1 MAAVLFGAI
10 FSATDVAAAALT
22 KKQAEKV
29 INAFIDDPCE
39 DYFIK
44 KVRSTKAFDEI
55 GYLTWAE
62 NYFDKNDFKKCVVKK
77 VEKAGDN
84 VYGVVVDLE
93 DEDGLNDEYVYGF
106 FLTQEGGK
114 WLIAAFGR
122 GESEDSDFFIFDFR
136 TSKFVKMK

>member
-1 MAAVLFGAI
+1 MFKKFFMAAVLFGAI
-10 FSATDVAAAALT
+10 FSATDVAAATLT

-62 NYFDKNDFKKCVVKK
+62 NYFDKNDFKKCEVKTVEK
-77 VEKAGDN
+77 VEAN
-84 VYGVVVDLE
+84 VYGVAVDLV
-93 DEDGLNDEYVYGF
+93 DEDRVRIGELTAQQRRHRDEQPLPALGVEDRGRYGF
-106 FLTQEGGK
+106 
-114 WLIAAFGR
+114 
-122 GESEDSDFFIFDFR
+122 
-136 TSKFVKMK
+136 